1 MHALVE
7 IVSIII
13 LLSGYMYFVLSI
25 CRVSSWSAQSE
36 DSEAKDAIIGA
47 TKSMLGPAWFL
58 FLNSQKKER
67 KEGKMKHKYF
77 LNAVYVL
84 QKLFLRII
92 LEKKLFLK

>member
-1 MHALVE
+1 MRTLVE
-7 IVSIII
+7 IVSIIF

-36 DSEAKDAIIGA
+36 DSQAEDAIIGA

-67 KEGKMKHKYF
+67 RERKMKHKYF
-77 LNAVYVL
+77 LNAVHVL
-84 QKLFLRII
+84 S
-92 LEKKLFLK
+92 ETVSENNS